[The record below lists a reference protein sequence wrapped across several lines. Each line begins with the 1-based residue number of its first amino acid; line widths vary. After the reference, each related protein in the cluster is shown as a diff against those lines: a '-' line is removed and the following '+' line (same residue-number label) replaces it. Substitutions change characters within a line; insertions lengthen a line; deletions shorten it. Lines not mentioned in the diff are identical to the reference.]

1 MVVPSAPHNNDL
13 WCTKLGGMAFIV
25 RQARLAAKAGVS
37 QVWVLCPKPA
47 DAISAC
53 VPDPRYAPDLK
64 TLIYDNE
71 RESLSD
77 AVSAL
82 PGADQYIVFVAD
94 CVYPPQ
100 AFANLARFQH
110 PEHQP
115 GQIAS
120 TGNQDHP
127 ILISDASC
135 LAHAIEAFS
144 NSTGKPSKN
153 HLVLAPEYPVFKI
166 TSHDDMNK
174 LEEHLWGQC
183 RKDIDGLVSTWFNR
197 HISLAISRTIIN
209 SPITPNQVTIFAVL
223 LGIVASLIASG
234 GGYLEVLI
242 GAFLLQASSI
252 IDGVDGEIARMRVQ
266 GSVLGEWLDT
276 IGDDLVNISFVLAIG
291 YGSYVSGSP
300 PIWPYMAVFC
310 AFLML
315 SISAIYYVWLSRA
328 GRGDILSTDW
338 FHTASKPVDNQ
349 PQNTTAFSDI
359 KAAIIVWATRLFR
372 RDLLIAIIFLT
383 ALAGVV
389 HYSLLIFI
397 PASLATLA
405 AQLVKM
411 LSGNNEPQ

>member
-1 MVVPSAPHNNDL
+1 MVVPSSPHNNDL
-13 WCTKLGGMAFIV
+13 WCTKLGGMPFIA
-25 RQARLAAKAGVS
+25 RQARLAAKANVS
-37 QVWVLCPKPA
+37 QVWILSPKSL
-47 DAISAC
+47 DAVSAC
-53 VPDPRYAPDLK
+53 VPDHRYAPNLK
-64 TLIYDNE
+64 TLIWDSE
-71 RESLSD
+71 TESLGDVIST
-77 AVSAL
+77 L
-82 PGADQYIVFVAD
+82 PEVDQYIVFAAD
-94 CVYPPQ
+94 CVYQPQ
-100 AFANLARFQH
+100 IFSNLAKFQH
-110 PEHQP
+110 PDHQR
-115 GQIAS
+115 GEIIS
-120 TGNQDHP
+120 TGNQNQP
-127 ILISDASC
+127 IWISDADS
-135 LAHAIEAFS
+135 LALAIEAIS
-144 NSTGKPSKN
+144 NPTGKPADN
-153 HLVLAPEYPVFKI
+153 YIAPAYEYPVFKI

-197 HISLAISRTIIN
+197 HISLAISRSLIN
-209 SPITPNQVTIFAVL
+209 SSITPNQVTIFAVL

-291 YGSYVSGSP
+291 YGSYVSGNV
-300 PIWPYMAVFC
+300 PIWSYMAVFC

-338 FHTASKPVDNQ
+338 FHTTSKQVDNQ
-349 PQNTTAFSDI
+349 QQNTTSFSAL
-359 KAAIIVWATRLFR
+359 KSAIIAWATRLFR

-411 LSGNNEPQ
+411 LGGKNEPH